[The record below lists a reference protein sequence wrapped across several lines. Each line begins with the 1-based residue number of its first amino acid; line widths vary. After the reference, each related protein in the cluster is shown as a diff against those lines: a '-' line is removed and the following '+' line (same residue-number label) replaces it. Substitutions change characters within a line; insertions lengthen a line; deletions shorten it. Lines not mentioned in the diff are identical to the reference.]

1 MRVPV
6 APYPFQKLLLSVILI
21 SAILKC
27 VRWPPH
33 CVDLTFSCDTNYNE
47 LFSCLLAIWIFF
59 WDGQQHM
66 PVQPILN

>member
-33 CVDLTFSCDTNYNE
+33 CVDLTFNSVIQIIMNFSHAYWLLGYSFGTGNNIC
-47 LFSCLLAIWIFF
+47 LFNPF
-59 WDGQQHM
+59 
-66 PVQPILN
+66 